1 MGGQVVRTG
10 NENQRRRLRPPGKG
24 ILELA
29 YYVFCGLILLFLIA
43 PLFIVIPISFS
54 PTQFLEFPPR
64 TLSLQWY
71 RNYFSSVEWVT
82 GTINSLQV
90 AVMTSLLSTALGIT
104 AALALTRHRFK
115 GGNLIHSFLISPMI
129 TPVII
134 VAIAIYFFM
143 SRLHLVGSVYAL
155 ALAHTVLAIPVVVV
169 TVSAALQGFD
179 RTLERAA
186 LSLGAN
192 PFQTFFKVTFPI
204 IRPGV
209 ISGALFA
216 FITSFDEVVIAIFVA
231 TYRSLTLPK
240 HMWAA
245 LRQEIDPTIAA
256 VSTLLVTVTI
266 FLLLTIA
273 FLQRRAARLVGTAE
287 SGK

>member
-1 MGGQVVRTG
+1 MSGAR
-10 NENQRRRLRPPGKG
+10 NKPRYSKPPRRGLV
-24 ILELA
+24 ELA

-54 PTQFLEFPPR
+54 PTQFLEFPPQS
-64 TLSLQWY
+64 LSLQWY
-71 RNYFSSVEWVT
+71 RTYFSSPEWIS
-82 GTINSLQV
+82 GTLNSFQV
-90 AVMTSLLSTALGIT
+90 AVLTSILATALGIP
-104 AALALTRHRFK
+104 AALALTRHKFRL
-115 GGNLIHSFLISPMI
+115 GNLLQSYLLAPMI

-134 VAIAIYFFM
+134 VAIAVFFFM
-143 SRLHLVGSVYAL
+143 SRLHWVGHTYAL
-155 ALAHTVLAIPVVVV
+155 VLAHVVLAIPVVVI

-192 PFQTFFKVTFPI
+192 PVQTFFKITFPI

-240 HMWAA
+240 HMWSAM
-245 LRQEIDPTIAA
+245 RQEIDPTIAA
-256 VSTLLVTVTI
+256 VSTLLVCVTVFI
-266 FLLLTIA
+266 LLAIA
-273 FLQRRAARLVGTAE
+273 YLQRRAARLTGSSKNENKA
-287 SGK
+287 

>member
-1 MGGQVVRTG
+1 MSSQTASREQFHQAPKRGV
-10 NENQRRRLRPPGKG
+10 
-24 ILELA
+24 LEIV
-29 YYVFCGLILLFLIA
+29 YCIFCGLILLFLIA

-54 PTQFLEFPPR
+54 SARFLEFPPKE
-64 TLSLQWY
+64 LSLQWY
-71 RNYFSSVEWVT
+71 RNYFSSIEWMS
-82 GTINSLQV
+82 GTLNSLIV
-90 AVMTSLLSTALGIT
+90 AVIASLLSSILGIP
-104 AALALTRHRFK
+104 AALALTRHRFR

-134 VAIAIYFFM
+134 VAMAIYFFLA
-143 SRLHLVGSVYAL
+143 RLHMVGSIYSL

-179 RTLERAA
+179 QTLERAA

-192 PFQTFFKVTFPI
+192 RLQTFLKVTFPI

-240 HMWAA
+240 HMWSAM
-245 LRQEIDPTIAA
+245 RHEIDPTIAA
-256 VSTLLVTVTI
+256 VSTILVIGSV
-266 FLLLTIA
+266 FLILTASI
-273 FLQRRAARLVGTAE
+273 LQRRTARLTGQPRP
-287 SGK
+287 KR